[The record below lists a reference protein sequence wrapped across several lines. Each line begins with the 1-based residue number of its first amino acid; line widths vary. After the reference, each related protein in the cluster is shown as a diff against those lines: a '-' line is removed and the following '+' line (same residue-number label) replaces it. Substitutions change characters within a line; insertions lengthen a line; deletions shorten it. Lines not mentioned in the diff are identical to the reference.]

1 MKTKLFVCTSHVLTP
16 EQLEGWSEVVYVSKE
31 TNDLT
36 RQIPADASL
45 QDVKALANRV
55 LAEVCNTDATHFFCV
70 GEPTLTL
77 HANMLANTVGFV
89 CVQSTTE
96 RKSVDQVQPDG
107 TIHKTAVFKHVQW
120 REMF

>member
-1 MKTKLFVCTSHVLTP
+1 MTTLLVCTSHVLTP
-16 EQLEGWSEVVYVSKE
+16 EQLEGWDKVIYVSKE

-36 RQIPADASL
+36 RQIPANASL
-45 QDVKALANRV
+45 QDVKALSNKV
-55 LAEVCNTDATHFFCV
+55 LAEASDANTTHFFCV

-77 HANMLANTVGFV
+77 HANLLANNVGFT

-107 TIHKTAVFKHVQW
+107 TIHKTAVFKHVQ
-120 REMF
+120 